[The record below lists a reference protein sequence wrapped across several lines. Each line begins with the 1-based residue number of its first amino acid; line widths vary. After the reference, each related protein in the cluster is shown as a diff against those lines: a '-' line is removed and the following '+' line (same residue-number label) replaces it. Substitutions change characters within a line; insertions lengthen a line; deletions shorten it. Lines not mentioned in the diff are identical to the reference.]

1 MTRFYSLLTCLLV
14 VLGRGFAA
22 DILPPMLDD
31 DVCVPNGGIYRFFPK
46 AGWQGGINKRITKVY
61 EESPY
66 QRFSAMRYWR
76 GGWNALEGGKDEWRF
91 DQTVEPLLQLCLA
104 ERARI
109 ILGLCWMCGGGLRGN
124 TNVVWKADDG
134 NWCAV
139 PRYLY
144 DELKASDHPLKF
156 DASFGGGLTP
166 DYDSPILQ
174 DRFRALLLA
183 FAQWI
188 EKPVTGTQVRRK
200 DLIYGIE
207 LRYFGYWGEGA
218 VKGGTYPVSE
228 GFDRFIDAYL
238 EAFPDILLIAPAQEA
253 LHLPLEKAYLKN
265 PSNPQALRAMK
276 HVGRM
281 FHARNQAGPVGF
293 FIDCWEPRTHLP
305 TDTRVMFTPEG
316 AVEKLGDC
324 RLNHLWGNAYVTG
337 EFAYFIRKYNKND
350 LPYATLG
357 EQFRERH
364 VSGLSVHNFTIIDT
378 TQGPADP
385 SLGNRPR
392 TNVRPSDEIC
402 ANTRRALSTL
412 GYRIV
417 LGSPKVARDEQ
428 GTAVSFTLTNIGT
441 SKMYHDYY
449 RVRVFAE
456 DVAGRILESID
467 VPFDLRTLQP
477 GEKPLV
483 WDESR
488 GTTVRANLKTRQG
501 RVRLVF
507 ADAKGIEHPMCLSNR
522 GRRASDGSYGLE

>member
-1 MTRFYSLLTCLLV
+1 
-14 VLGRGFAA
+14 
-22 DILPPMLDD
+22 MLDD
-31 DVCVPNGGIYRFFPK
+31 DVCVPNGGIYRFFPRAHWK
-46 AGWQGGINKRITKVY
+46 SGINKRITKVY

-66 QRFSAMRYWR
+66 QKFAALRYWR
-76 GGWNALEGGKDEWRF
+76 GGWNVLERGKGEWLF
-91 DQTVEPLLQLCLA
+91 DQTIEPMLKNCVE

-109 ILGLCWMCGGGLRGN
+109 ILGLAWMCGGGLRGN
-124 TNVVWKADDG
+124 TNVVWQADG

-144 DELKASDHPLKF
+144 DELKASDHPLVY
-156 DASFGGGLTP
+156 DPSFGGGLTP
-166 DYDSPILQ
+166 DYDSPILLE
-174 DRFRALLLA
+174 RFRALLKA

-188 EKPVTGTQVRRK
+188 EQPVTGTKIRRR

-218 VKGGTYPVSE
+218 VKGGLYPVTD
-228 GFDRFIDAYL
+228 GFDGFIDTYL

-253 LHLPLEKAYLKN
+253 LHLPQEKSYLKN
-265 PSNPQALRAMK
+265 PTNPPAVRAMK

-281 FHARNQAGPVGF
+281 FHARNRAGQVGF
-293 FIDCWEPRTHLP
+293 FIDCWEPRSHLP
-305 TDTRVMFTPEG
+305 TDKHVLFGEDGKLET
-316 AVEKLGDC
+316 LGDC

-337 EFAYFIRKYNKND
+337 EFAYFIRTSNKND

-364 VSGLSVHNFTIIDT
+364 AGGLSIHNFTIIDT
-378 TQGPADP
+378 TQGAPDP
-385 SLGNRPR
+385 SLGSRPR
-392 TNVRPSDEIC
+392 TDVRPSDEIC
-402 ANTRRALSTL
+402 ANTRRAMATL

-417 LGSPKVARDEQ
+417 LGSPKVIRNGSGAE
-428 GTAVSFTLTNIGT
+428 VSFTLANIGT
-441 SKMYHDYY
+441 SKMFHDYY

-456 DVAGRILESID
+456 DADGKILESVD
-467 VPFDLRTLQP
+467 VPFDLRTLLP

-488 GTTVRANLKTRQG
+488 ASRVRTVLKTKEG

-522 GRRASDGSYGLE
+522 GRRAADGSYGLE